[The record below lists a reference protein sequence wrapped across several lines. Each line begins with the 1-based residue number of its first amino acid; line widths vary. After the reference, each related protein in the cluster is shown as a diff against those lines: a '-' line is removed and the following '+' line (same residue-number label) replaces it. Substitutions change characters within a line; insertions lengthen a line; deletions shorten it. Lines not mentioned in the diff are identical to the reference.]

1 MFKLTLSVRNFVYYH
16 QHHCR
21 LFGKMTIVMMTMTVV
36 MMTMIVVMM
45 TMTVVMMTMTVATC
59 LYGNWQVMSPTRPCL
74 ASLPL
79 SLTYCT
85 L

>member
-59 LYGNWQVMSPTRPCL
+59 LSMATGKSCRPHAL
-74 ASLPL
+74 ALRL
-79 SLTYCT
+79 FHYH
-85 L
+85 